1 MPVPLDEYP
10 IHQAALSMAHVAT
23 TDRNFYDRWYF
34 MGHDRSGDIMFIA
47 GMGYYPHAGV
57 KDGFLCVRRGD
68 RQDVVRC
75 SDAYDSGADDRLS
88 PAVCG
93 LRVEVL
99 EPLARVRFV
108 ADTDEQGVAADLTWD
123 GSFVAVDEERH
134 TLRQGTQTIVDTW
147 RFAQVGTW
155 SGEVRLGGDT
165 VVVDPDTWVGSRDRS
180 WGRRP
185 IGDSDPAGRPP
196 MPPGRRAR
204 GDGWGFWWLYV
215 PVRFDDFAIVLILQ
229 EEGDGHRTLNHA
241 ERILPDGTI
250 EQLGWPR
257 ITMHYQPGT
266 RIPTAAQIELTEP
279 DGDTSTLVVES
290 LGYIPLHVGC
300 GYGGDTDWLNGQWK
314 GERWISPVS
323 YDMTSPEVMKRVQ
336 WGVVDHVGKAS
347 LNGQTGWGLFEH
359 GTIGAHRPSGFAD
372 LGAVAP

>member
-10 IHQAALSMAHVAT
+10 IHQAALSMAQVVT

-34 MGHDRSGDIMFIA
+34 MGHDRTGDIMFIA

-68 RQDVVRC
+68 RQDVLRC
-75 SDAYDSGADDRLS
+75 SDAYDTATDDRLS

-99 EPLARVRFV
+99 EPLQRVRFV
-108 ADTDEQGVAADLTWD
+108 AATEEHGLAADLTWD

-134 TLRQGTQTIVDTW
+134 TLRHGTQTIVDTW
-147 RFAQVGTW
+147 RFAQVGSW
-155 SGEVRLGGDT
+155 SGQLRLGDDT
-165 VVVDPDTWVGSRDRS
+165 VGVDPATWVGSRDRS

-185 IGDSDPAGRPP
+185 IGDSDPPGRP
-196 MPPGRRAR
+196 ALAA
-204 GDGWGFWWLYV
+204 DYGFWWLYV
-215 PVRFDDFAIVLILQ
+215 PVRFDDFAIVLIVQ
-229 EEGDGHRTLNHA
+229 EDGHGHRTLNHA
-241 ERILPDGTI
+241 ERILPDGTV

-257 ITMHYQPGT
+257 VRMRYQSGT
-266 RIPTAAQIELTEP
+266 RIPTAAEIELTEP
-279 DGDTSTLVVES
+279 DGAKSMLVVES

-300 GYGGDTDWLNGQWK
+300 GYGGDPDWLNGQWK
-314 GERWISPVS
+314 GEHWVSPAS
-323 YDMTSPEVMKRVQ
+323 YDMNSPEVMSRVQ
-336 WGVVDHVGKAS
+336 WGVVDHAGRARLDGK
-347 LNGQTGWGLFEH
+347 TGWGLFEH

-372 LGAVAP
+372 LAAVAP